1 MLYTVSHSPY
11 HCDLSALLR
20 LVTSEDEILFLQDGV
35 MAVLKNSE
43 SLNLLLNNPAS
54 LFVLEDDVIARGLSG
69 QISDKITLIGYTR
82 FVDLTLKHQQ
92 QLAW

>member
-1 MLYTVSHSPY
+1 MLFTVSHSPY

-20 LVTSEDEILFLQDGV
+20 LVTSEDAILFLQDGV

-54 LFVLEDDVIARGLSG
+54 LFVLEDDVIARGLCG
-69 QISDKITLIGYTR
+69 QISDSAMLIGYTH
-82 FVDLTLKHQQ
+82 FADLTLKHQQ

>member
-11 HCDLSALLR
+11 RCDLSALLR

-35 MAVLKNSE
+35 MTVLKNSE
-43 SLNLLLNNPAS
+43 SLKLLLNNPAS
-54 LFVLEDDVIARGLSG
+54 FFVLEDDVIARGLSG
-69 QISDKITLIGYTR
+69 QISDSATLIGYTH

>member
-11 HCDLSALLR
+11 HCDLSSLLR

-35 MAVLKNSE
+35 MTVLKNSE
-43 SLNLLLNNPAS
+43 SLKLLLNNPAS
-54 LFVLEDDVIARGLSG
+54 LYVLEDDVIARGLSG
-69 QISDKITLIGYTR
+69 QISDKIMLIGYTH
-82 FVDLTLKHQQ
+82 FVVLTLKHQQ

>member
-11 HCDLSALLR
+11 HCDLSLLLR
-20 LVTSEDEILFLQDGV
+20 LATSEDEILFLQDGV
-35 MAVLKNSE
+35 MAVLKDSE
-43 SLNLLLNNPAS
+43 NLKLLLNNSAS

-69 QISDKITLIGYTR
+69 QISDNATLIGYTH
-82 FVDLTLKHQQ
+82 FVDLTLRHQQ

>member
-11 HCDLSALLR
+11 RCDLSALLR
-20 LVTSEDEILFLQDGV
+20 LVTSEDDILFLQDGV
-35 MAVLKNSE
+35 MAVLKNSD
-43 SLNLLLNNPAS
+43 SLKLLLS
-54 LFVLEDDVIARGLSG
+54 QSTSFFVLEDDIIARGLAG
-69 QISDKITLIGYTR
+69 QISDSATLISYTH